1 MQLWQVF
8 FKNIFKNIKKTNK
21 LLNGLTMTETFA
33 STHKHFSFKRNV
45 SISIQKK

>member
-8 FKNIFKNIKKTNK
+8 FKNIFKNIKKT
-21 LLNGLTMTETFA
+21 TTFEQLVNDWNICK
-33 STHKHFSFKRNV
+33 HKHFPFKRNV